1 MVIKRAFY
9 REATLTTLAVAL
21 VLVVLFLFLVLTKL
35 LGKAAI
41 GEYAS
46 GIVFTLLGLE
56 LGRRLEV
63 LIPLAL
69 YLGVLLTLA
78 RWYRDSEMTVLAA
91 CGVGLP
97 SLCRPVVILATCFAI
112 ITGIFS
118 FYLSP
123 KASASSEQAK
133 SDDANRTTIT
143 SASAGVFTEL
153 RGSRG
158 VFYAESIGVGPT
170 FKNVFVNDSKAAKQN
185 ILVASGGEQYRD
197 SQTGEEFLV
206 LKNGS
211 IYEGTAGERDYRIT
225 KFDNYRLRL
234 VAKKDDR
241 PATEDESLPSWALL
255 KSSHPR
261 HTAEFQ
267 WRLAKPISV
276 VLLAVLALVLAHTDA
291 RRGRVGNLLGAILIY
306 FVYTNMLGVGKTW
319 LKDGSMPTVIGLWWV
334 HGALAII
341 IAYLLTRRVQNKSL
355 VARWS

>member
-9 REATLTTLAVAL
+9 REAILTTLAVTL

-63 LIPLAL
+63 LLPLAF
-69 YLGVLLTLA
+69 YLGVLLTFA

-97 SLCRPVVILATCFAI
+97 SLCRPVVILATCFAVVV
-112 ITGIFS
+112 GIFS
-118 FYLSP
+118 LYLSP
-123 KASASSEQAK
+123 KASALSEQAK
-133 SDDANRTTIT
+133 NDDANRTTIT
-143 SASAGVFTEL
+143 SASAGIFTEL
-153 RGSRG
+153 RNSGRI
-158 VFYAESIGVGPT
+158 FYAEKIGAGPT
-170 FKNVFVNDSKAAKQN
+170 FENIFVYDRKAAKKN
-185 ILVASGGEQYRD
+185 ILVASSGEQYRD
-197 SQTGEEFLV
+197 SQTSEEFLV
-206 LKNGS
+206 LRNGS

-234 VAKKDDR
+234 IAKKDDR
-241 PATEDESLPSWALL
+241 PSTDVEGLPSWTLL
-255 KSSHPR
+255 KSSNPR
-261 HTAEFQ
+261 HAAEFQ

-306 FVYTNMLGVGKTW
+306 FVYTNMLGIGETW
-319 LKDGSMPTVIGLWWV
+319 LKDGSVPTAIGLWWV
-334 HGALAII
+334 HGALAITT
-341 IAYLLTRRVQNKSL
+341 AYLLKRRMQNKPL
-355 VARWS
+355 LALWS

>member
-46 GIVFTLLGLE
+46 GIVFILLGLE
-56 LGRRLEV
+56 LGRRLEI

-69 YLGVLLTLA
+69 YLGVLFTLA

-97 SLCRPVVILATCFAI
+97 SLCRPVIVLAICFAVVV
-112 ITGIFS
+112 GVFS
-118 FYLSP
+118 LYLSP
-123 KASASSEQAK
+123 KASALSEQAR

-153 RGSRG
+153 RDSGRI
-158 VFYAESIGVGPT
+158 FYAEKIGAGPT
-170 FKNVFVNDSKAAKQN
+170 FEYIFANDRKAAKQN
-185 ILVASGGEQYRD
+185 ILVASSGEQYQD
-197 SQTGEEFLV
+197 SLTREEFLV

-211 IYEGTAGERDYRIT
+211 IYEGTAGEPDYRIT

-234 VAKKDDR
+234 VAKEDDR
-241 PATEDESLPSWALL
+241 PATEVEGLPSWTLL
-255 KSSHPR
+255 KSSNPR
-261 HTAEFQ
+261 HAAEFQ

-291 RRGRVGNLLGAILIY
+291 RRGRVGNMLGAILIY
-306 FVYTNMLGVGKTW
+306 FVYTNMLGIGETW
-319 LKDGSMPTVIGLWWV
+319 LKDGSVPTVIGLWWV

-341 IAYLLTRRVQNKSL
+341 IAYLLMRRVQNKPL
-355 VARWS
+355 LALWS

>member
-41 GEYAS
+41 GEYTS

-56 LGRRLEV
+56 LGRRLEI

-97 SLCRPVVILATCFAI
+97 ALCRPVVVLATCFAVVVG
-112 ITGIFS
+112 TFS
-118 FYLSP
+118 LYLSP
-123 KASASSEQAK
+123 KASALSEQTK
-133 SDDANRTTIT
+133 NDDANTTTIT
-143 SASAGVFTEL
+143 SANAGVFTEL
-153 RGSRG
+153 RDSGRI
-158 VFYAESIGVGPT
+158 FYAAKVSTGPT
-170 FKNVFVNDSKAAKQN
+170 FENIFVNDREATKQN
-185 ILVASGGEQYRD
+185 ILVAISGEQYRD
-197 SQTGEEFLV
+197 SQTREEYLV

-211 IYEGTAGERDYRIT
+211 IYEGTAGEADYRIT
-225 KFDNYRLRL
+225 RFDNYRLRL
-234 VAKKDDR
+234 AAKENDR
-241 PATEDESLPSWALL
+241 PATEVEGLPTWTLL
-255 KSSHPR
+255 KSSNPR
-261 HTAEFQ
+261 HAAEFQ

-276 VLLAVLALVLAHTDA
+276 VLLAVLALVLAHTDV

-306 FVYTNMLGVGKTW
+306 FVYTNMLGIGETW
-319 LKDGSMPTVIGLWWV
+319 LKDESVPAVIGLWWI

-341 IAYLLTRRVQNKSL
+341 IVYLLMRRVQSKPL
-355 VARWS
+355 LALWS

>member
-56 LGRRLEV
+56 LGRRLEI

-97 SLCRPVVILATCFAI
+97 SLCRPVVILAICFAVVV
-112 ITGIFS
+112 GIFS
-118 FYLSP
+118 LYLSP
-123 KASASSEQAK
+123 KASALSDRTK

-153 RGSRG
+153 GDSGRI
-158 VFYAESIGVGPT
+158 FYAEKIGAGPT
-170 FKNVFVNDSKAAKQN
+170 FENIFVNDRKAAKQN
-185 ILVASGGEQYRD
+185 ILVASSGQQYQD
-197 SQTGEEFLV
+197 SQTREEFLV
-206 LKNGS
+206 LNNGS
-211 IYEGTAGERDYRIT
+211 IYEGTAGEPDYRIT
-225 KFDNYRLRL
+225 TFDNYRLRL
-234 VAKKDDR
+234 VAKEDDR
-241 PATEDESLPSWALL
+241 PATEIEGLPSWTLL
-255 KSSHPR
+255 KSSNPR
-261 HTAEFQ
+261 HAAEFQ

-291 RRGRVGNLLGAILIY
+291 RRGRVGNMLGAILIY
-306 FVYTNMLGVGKTW
+306 FVYTNMLGIGETW
-319 LKDGSMPTVIGLWWV
+319 LKDGSVSIVIGLWWV
-334 HGALAII
+334 HGAMAII
-341 IAYLLTRRVQNKSL
+341 IAYLLMRRVQNKPL
-355 VARWS
+355 LALWS